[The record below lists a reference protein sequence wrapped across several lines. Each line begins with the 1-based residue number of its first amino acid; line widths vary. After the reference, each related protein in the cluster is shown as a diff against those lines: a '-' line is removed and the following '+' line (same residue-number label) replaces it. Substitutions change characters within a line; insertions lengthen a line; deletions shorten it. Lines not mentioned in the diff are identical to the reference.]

1 MELLNNLFYFIIVI
15 GVLVFIHEFGH
26 FIAARLCG
34 IHTDIFSFG
43 MGPRL
48 FGWNKKHGFS
58 FGGLKDWEGDGFC
71 EYRLSLLPIGG
82 YVKVAGMVDESM
94 DTSFVNTEPK
104 VWEFRSKNLLQKIF
118 VLSAGVIMNMLLAIG
133 IFTFIGLTH
142 GKTIWKTTEIGSVD
156 SSSLG
161 GKIGFKAGDLVKTIN
176 NKPISNWEE
185 LIDGMTLKDLGSNK
199 SINIVRNNQDTTIKT
214 EGKVLLKAMTGQ
226 MALGIFPKNSYVFVK
241 DVEKSK
247 PAGIVGLKGG
257 DTIYAVNNEKIT
269 DFTRFTN
276 ILLLNK
282 NKKIFLEWKRNNAIL
297 KDSVAPD
304 GNGKLGFYPD
314 VVYSGPVLKQTY
326 NVFEATIVGFQQTY
340 RFSELFVNSVKQIF
354 KGNISAK
361 ESLGGPIL
369 IAKSAGMSARM
380 GLEAFLSFM
389 ALLSITLAIINILPF
404 PALDGGHIAF
414 AVIESIIRRE
424 IPIKVKMYIQNGGM
438 AVLLL
443 LMAYI
448 FYNDIMR
455 LFVK

>member
-1 MELLNNLFYFIIVI
+1 MEIFNSVFYFIIVI

-58 FGGLKDWEGDGFC
+58 FGGLKDWEGNGYC
-71 EYRLSLLPIGG
+71 EYRLSLFPIGG

-94 DTSFVNTEPK
+94 DTSFINTEPK
-104 VWEFRSKNLLQKIF
+104 ETEFRSKNLLQKVF

-133 IFTFIGLTH
+133 IFTFIAQAY
-142 GKTIWKTTEIGSVD
+142 GKTIWNTTEIGSVD
-156 SSSLG
+156 KSSLG
-161 GKIGFKAGDLVKTIN
+161 GKIGFVAGDKINSIN
-176 NKPISNWEE
+176 NKPITNWEE
-185 LIDGMTLKDLGSNK
+185 LIDGLTLKDFGK
-199 SINIVRNNQDTTIKT
+199 SKTIKLTRNNQDTVINT
-214 EGKVLLKAMTGQ
+214 EGKVLLKAMSGQ
-226 MALGIFPKNSYVFVK
+226 MALGIFPKNSFVFV
-241 DVEKSK
+241 VSANKSK
-247 PAGIVGLKGG
+247 PAGKIGLTGG
-257 DTIYAVNNEKIT
+257 DTIISVNNEKIT

-276 ILLLNK
+276 ILTQNK
-282 NKKIFLEWKRNNAIL
+282 NKNIYLEWKRGNKYL

-304 GNGKLGFYPD
+304 GNGKLGFSPD
-314 VVYSGPVLKQTY
+314 VVYSGPVLKQSY
-326 NVFEATIVGFQQTY
+326 SIFESIVVGFQQTY
-340 RFSELFVNSVKQIF
+340 RFSELFVSSVKQII

-369 IAKSAGMSARM
+369 IAEAASRSAKM
-380 GLEAFLSFM
+380 GLAAFLSFM

-404 PALDGGHIAF
+404 PALDGGHIVF
-414 AVIESIIRRE
+414 AIIESIIRRE
-424 IPIKVKMYIQNGGM
+424 IPIKIKMYIQNTGM
-438 AVLLL
+438 IILLL

-455 LFVK
+455 MFIK